1 MGRISD
7 RRTYPS
13 QPGLLQPGILPLA
26 TGPIISAMAQNSFI
40 PLIENIMK
48 TLWPSRSRQTAS
60 MRSLQLGRL
69 VTAPLARQYLMSESR
84 STFMQMNL
92 DCAILSGC
100 CTNSEVETSY
110 LERHLERLRVRV
122 GEHLGCA
129 SESLLAHVARDVQE
143 LVNGVR
149 MFGLPPDFHLV
160 GHRIVELHVR
170 GVGRADRA
178 MAGVSARGGWLIGS
192 VASRREA
199 VVIVVR
205 HVVTGHLI
213 RRREETVVAVAE
225 VFAHLVLANWWKQCG
240 RADAPKGRRQKE
252 FSLLCL
258 DLLKEVNEELG
269 ASSKG
274 ELCDGFWQLVCD
286 GCGDLDVEEGEVRD
300 GCCE

>member
-1 MGRISD
+1 
-7 RRTYPS
+7 
-13 QPGLLQPGILPLA
+13 
-26 TGPIISAMAQNSFI
+26 
-40 PLIENIMK
+40 
-48 TLWPSRSRQTAS
+48 

-92 DCAILSGC
+92 ACSMVSGC
-100 CTNSEVETSY
+100 STTDSEAEMSY
-110 LERHLERLRVRV
+110 LERHLKRLRVRV

-143 LVNGVR
+143 LVDGVR
-149 MFGLPPDFHLV
+149 MLGLPPDFHLV
-160 GHRIVELHVR
+160 GHRIVGLHVR
-170 GVGRADRA
+170 GVGGANRA
-178 MAGVSARGGWLIGS
+178 MASVSARGGWLIGS
-192 VASRREA
+192 VASVASRREA
-199 VVIVVR
+199 VVVVVWR
-205 HVVTGHLI
+205 VVTGHLI

-225 VFAHLVLANWWKQCG
+225 VFAHLVFANWWKQCG
-240 RADAPKGRRQKE
+240 RADAPEGRRQKG

-269 ASSKG
+269 VSIKS
-274 ELCDGFWQLVCD
+274 ELCDGFWQLACD